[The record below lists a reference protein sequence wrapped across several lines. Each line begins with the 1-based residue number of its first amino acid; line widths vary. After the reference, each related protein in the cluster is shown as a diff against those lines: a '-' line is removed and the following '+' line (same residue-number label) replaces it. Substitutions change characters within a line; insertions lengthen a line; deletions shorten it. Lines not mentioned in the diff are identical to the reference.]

1 MISVTPEAKEKL
13 VQLRK
18 DEGKNDEAFLRVSV
32 KGGGCSGLMYD
43 LGFDNDL
50 VEGDQVF
57 EDNNIKVV
65 VDMKSF
71 LYVHGTILE
80 YSGGLNG
87 KGFVFNNPNASRTC
101 GCGESFAV

>member
-1 MISVTPEAKEKL
+1 MVTVTEQARHKL
-13 VQLRK
+13 EQLRS
-18 DEGKNDEAFLRVSV
+18 DEGKSAEAFLRVSV

-43 LGFDNDL
+43 LDFDDDL
-50 VEGDQVF
+50 KEGDQIF
-57 EDNNIKVV
+57 EDNDIKVV

-87 KGFVFNNPNASRTC
+87 KGFVFNNPNATRTC

>member
-13 VQLRK
+13 AQLRS
-18 DEGKNDEAFLRVSV
+18 DEGKGEEAFLRVSV

-43 LGFDNDL
+43 LGFDNDMAD
-50 VEGDQVF
+50 GDQVF

-71 LYVHGTILE
+71 LYVHGTVLE

>member
-1 MISVTPEAKEKL
+1 MITVTEQAKNKL
-13 VQLRK
+13 NSLIVE
-18 DEGKNDEAFLRVSV
+18 EGKGESAFLRVAV

-43 LGFDNDL
+43 LKIDTEL
-50 VEGDQVF
+50 KEGDQIF
-57 EDNNIKVV
+57 EDNDVKVV

-71 LYVHGTILE
+71 LYVHGTVLE

-87 KGFVFNNPNASRTC
+87 KGFVFNNPNATRTC

>member
-1 MISVTPEAKEKL
+1 MISVTEQAKNKL
-13 VQLRK
+13 SHLK
-18 DEGKNDEAFLRVSV
+18 AEEGFNQDAFLRVSV

-43 LGFDNDL
+43 MGFDTEL
-50 VEGDQVF
+50 REGDQIF
-57 EDNNIKVV
+57 EDNDVRVV

-87 KGFVFNNPNASRTC
+87 KGFVFNNPNATRTC

>member
-1 MISVTPEAKEKL
+1 MITVTEAAKSKIASLLAEDGKG
-13 VQLRK
+13 K
-18 DEGKNDEAFLRVSV
+18 DAFLRVSV

-43 LGFDNDL
+43 LDFDSEL
-50 VEGDQVF
+50 KEGDQIF
-57 EDNNIKVV
+57 EDNEVKVV
-65 VDMKSF
+65 VDLKSF

-87 KGFVFNNPNASRTC
+87 KGFVFNNPNATRTC